1 MEAQRTGVD
10 VGILVSNVARS
21 LGFYQGILG
30 LEKVEEF
37 DIWFGH
43 VHRLRFGESY
53 IKLVC
58 PLKSPTL
65 NFPRIDDQLGIRYVT
80 FPINNLDEICLA
92 CANGGLQFEQPK
104 LELRPGVWIAMIKD
118 PDGTIIEFVQKD

>member
-1 MEAQRTGVD
+1 MEAQRIGVD
-10 VGILVSNVARS
+10 VGILISNVARS
-21 LGFYQGILG
+21 LAFYQGVLG

-53 IKLVC
+53 IKLIC
-58 PLKSPTL
+58 PLKPTAQ
-65 NFPRIDDQLGIRYVT
+65 NTPGIDDQVGIRYLT
-80 FPINNLDEICLA
+80 FPINNLDEICSA
-92 CANGGLQFEQPK
+92 CANARLQFEQPK